1 MRVPVILLASA
12 LLLPGAGA
20 SAADIFA
27 KSNKPEPIV
36 PLSTL
41 RELSA
46 KHCPPTVNDYLAR
59 QMNEYRGPRLTPKK
73 LTELPPATTYMAVL
87 REIGGCDAP
96 LTMVEYRNP
105 QRR

>member
-12 LLLPGAGA
+12 MLLPGAGA
-20 SAADIFA
+20 SAADIYA
-27 KSNKPEPIV
+27 KTDKPEPV
-36 PLSTL
+36 VSLSTL
-41 RELSA
+41 QKLNSMR
-46 KHCPPTVNDYLAR
+46 CPPTVNDYLAR
-59 QMNEYRGPRLTPKK
+59 QVGQYRGPRLAPRK

-105 QRR
+105 RRR

>member
-12 LLLPGAGA
+12 MIFPGAGT
-20 SAADIFA
+20 SAADIYA
-27 KSNKPEPIV
+27 KADKQEPIV

-41 RELSA
+41 QKLNPVL
-46 KHCPPTVNDYLAR
+46 CPPNVNDYLAK
-59 QMNEYRGPRLTPKK
+59 QMNQYRGPRLAPKK

-87 REIGGCDAP
+87 REIGGCDSP

-105 QRR
+105 HRR